1 MKKYLKMYK
10 NGDTVTL
17 PEVTIRNAY
26 KKINRKT
33 PGFEPINER
42 TDHNNSNGGS
52 NVYFNYNNRLYY
64 LTDDDGNIIGTTSD
78 PRARNVGFNS
88 FDDYNGGSEEDLKT
102 SQNAYGIDRVNMNQT
117 NQLAKQADVKN
128 TKELVN
134 DIHDART
141 NFVRGAL
148 EMTNA
153 PNNAVMGAVRAML
166 PSTINGGYT
175 WKDYKDSVSPY
186 NLHKD
191 NIMRT
196 TGVGDVFDVQNPYL
210 RFGLNILNPE
220 LVAGVGPDIYN
231 GVKNATRPNINF
243 IRNLGDVPDVNNNAF
258 WASPKDNALTNMTWP
273 TSFRTHKR
281 YRSRPGEHYIV
292 MPNELFRGQKFLS
305 TDPMDTFLRNTELP
319 ANKSYFIS
327 GNKEAR
333 DLARSRGFN
342 IVEDSKLDD
351 LWQSVLDAN
360 ANANNSSGIKLN
372 SIYRGSNIENYD
384 SYANQLIQNKFGKP
398 SVLDGLKLWL
408 KTGINPHLSFSPKLK
423 YDPATTIESKLSKKY
438 GFDVHPKINEDN
450 VTGINNAYENLKPK
464 AY

>member
-10 NGDTVTL
+10 NGDTVTI

-33 PGFEPINER
+33 PWFEPINER
-42 TDHNNSNGGS
+42 TDHNNTNGGS

-196 TGVGDVFDVQNPYL
+196 TGVGDVFDV
-210 RFGLNILNPE
+210 
-220 LVAGVGPDIYN
+220 
-231 GVKNATRPNINF
+231 
-243 IRNLGDVPDVNNNAF
+243 
-258 WASPKDNALTNMTWP
+258 
-273 TSFRTHKR
+273 
-281 YRSRPGEHYIV
+281 
-292 MPNELFRGQKFLS
+292 
-305 TDPMDTFLRNTELP
+305 
-319 ANKSYFIS
+319 
-327 GNKEAR
+327 
-333 DLARSRGFN
+333 
-342 IVEDSKLDD
+342 
-351 LWQSVLDAN
+351 
-360 ANANNSSGIKLN
+360 
-372 SIYRGSNIENYD
+372 
-384 SYANQLIQNKFGKP
+384 
-398 SVLDGLKLWL
+398 
-408 KTGINPHLSFSPKLK
+408 
-423 YDPATTIESKLSKKY
+423 
-438 GFDVHPKINEDN
+438 
-450 VTGINNAYENLKPK
+450 
-464 AY
+464 